1 MPAEFRFKALLDLRR
16 QQRDE
21 AGAALGQVNEAVA
34 KVNTQIDEIESER
47 VALRDTRDVNRQ
59 GNVSVDAL
67 LAHGRY
73 DLQLQA
79 DIGSLESTVA
89 ELTAEMDKRRV
100 KLVEAEAELKRFE
113 KLKEN
118 DEAEFRALESKREH
132 AEADEVST
140 RRYTLQRQRYTLQR
154 QR

>member
-1 MPAEFRFKALLDLRR
+1 MPGEFRFKALLDLRR

-21 AGAALGQVNEAVA
+21 AAADLGLANEAIV
-34 KVNTQIDEIESER
+34 KVTRQIDEINRER
-47 VALRDTRDVNRQ
+47 AVLRDTQNMNRQ
-59 GNVSVDAL
+59 GDVSVDAL

-79 DIGSLESTVA
+79 DIGALESTVA
-89 ELTAEMDKRRV
+89 ELTVEMDRRRA

-132 AEADEVST
+132 AEADEVLN
-140 RRYTLQRQRYTLQR
+140 RRYTLQRQR
-154 QR
+154 

>member
-21 AGAALGQVNEAVA
+21 AGAALGQANDAIT
-34 KVNTQIDEIESER
+34 KVNSQIDELESER
-47 VALRDTRDVNRQ
+47 AALRGTADVSRC
-59 GNVSVDAL
+59 GDVSVDAL
-67 LAHGRY
+67 LAHQRY

-79 DIGSLESTVA
+79 DVKGLQSTVE
-89 ELTAEMDKRRV
+89 ELTAEMDKRRT

-118 DEAEFRALESKREH
+118 DEAEVRALESKREH

-140 RRYTLQRQRYTLQR
+140 RRYTLQRQR
-154 QR
+154 

>member
-1 MPAEFRFKALLDLRR
+1 MPDEFRFKALLDLRR

-21 AGAALGQVNEAVA
+21 AAADLGLANEAIV
-34 KVNTQIDEIESER
+34 KVTRQIDEINRER
-47 VALRDTRDVNRQ
+47 AVLRDTQNMNRQ
-59 GNVSVDAL
+59 GDVSVDAL

-89 ELTAEMDKRRV
+89 ELTAEMDRRRA

-132 AEADEVST
+132 AEADEVLN
-140 RRYTLQRQRYTLQR
+140 RRYTLQRQR
-154 QR
+154 

>member
-21 AGAALGQVNEAVA
+21 AAADLGLANEAIV
-34 KVNTQIDEIESER
+34 KVTRQIDEINRER
-47 VALRDTRDVNRQ
+47 AVLRDTQNMNRQ
-59 GNVSVDAL
+59 GDISVDAL

-89 ELTAEMDKRRV
+89 ELTAEMDRRRA

-132 AEADEVST
+132 AEADEVLN
-140 RRYTLQRQRYTLQR
+140 RRYTLQRQR
-154 QR
+154 

>member
-1 MPAEFRFKALLDLRR
+1 VPAEFRFKALLDLRR

-21 AGAALGQVNEAVA
+21 AGAALGQANEAIA
-34 KVNTQIDEIESER
+34 KVNTQIEDINRER
-47 VALRDTRDVNRQ
+47 ATLRDTEDVNRQ

-89 ELTAEMDKRRV
+89 ELTAEMDRRRI

-118 DEAEFRALESKREH
+118 DEAEFRALESKREQ
-132 AEADEVST
+132 AEADEVSN
-140 RRYTLQRQRYTLQR
+140 RRYTLQRQR
-154 QR
+154 

>member
-21 AGAALGQVNEAVA
+21 AGAALGQANEAIA
-34 KVNTQIDEIESER
+34 RVNTQIEQIKVER
-47 VALRDTRDVNRQ
+47 IALRDTHDASRQ
-59 GNVSVDAL
+59 GNVSVDDL

-79 DIGSLESTVA
+79 DIKSLESTIV
-89 ELTAEMDKRRV
+89 ELTAEMNRRRT

-113 KLKEN
+113 KLKEK
-118 DEAEFRALESKREH
+118 DEAELRSVEAKREH

-140 RRYTLQRQRYTLQR
+140 RRYNLQRQR
-154 QR
+154 